1 MRNTLLPIVWVKNVY
16 SLGIRWGER
25 CGFLPTSLDIQPT
38 TLRTTRVKPLH
49 TPQVFGSFTPYL
61 YTRIIA
67 FLYLLVPYLYTVS
80 TAPII
85 TKTEEKKGNK

>member
-1 MRNTLLPIVWVKNVY
+1 MRNTLLPIVRVKNVY

-38 TLRTTRVKPLH
+38 ILLTTRVQPSYN
-49 TPQVFGSFTPYL
+49 PQVFGSFTPYL
-61 YTRIIA
+61 YTLIIA
-67 FLYLLVPYLYTVS
+67 FLHLLIPYLYTVS

-85 TKTEEKKGNK
+85 TKTKEKKGNK